1 MKVFRNKKNKIF
13 QLFSNPVD
21 PYLSGSVFSR
31 LVQWC
36 TPFYEKMDPARDYTV
51 KSTRNW
57 SSFQL
62 FSTPS
67 SCTFPEASFRV
78 HCTFPEASFRVQ
90 FDGAHRF
97 SIKRTQLATTL

>member
-1 MKVFRNKKNKIF
+1 
-13 QLFSNPVD
+13 
-21 PYLSGSVFSR
+21 
-31 LVQWC
+31 
-36 TPFYEKMDPARDYTV
+36 MDPARDYTV

-78 HCTFPEASFRVQ
+78 Q

-97 SIKRTQLATTL
+97 SRLFERNSVVPTVFRFPVLPIVKTQTFRLFSTFLDIF

>member
-1 MKVFRNKKNKIF
+1 MVHTVLRKK
-13 QLFSNPVD
+13 
-21 PYLSGSVFSR
+21 
-31 LVQWC
+31 
-36 TPFYEKMDPARDYTV
+36 PFYEKMDPARDYTV
-51 KSTRNW
+51 KSTCNW

-67 SCTFPEASFRV
+67 SCTFPGRLFAS
-78 HCTFPEASFRVQ
+78 TSFRVQ

>member
-1 MKVFRNKKNKIF
+1 MVHTVLQKNRFTK
-13 QLFSNPVD
+13 
-21 PYLSGSVFSR
+21 
-31 LVQWC
+31 
-36 TPFYEKMDPARDYTV
+36 KMDPARDYTV

-67 SCTFPEASFRV
+67 SGTS
-78 HCTFPEASFRVQ
+78 PEASFRVQ

-97 SIKRTQLATTL
+97 SIKKDPTRDYTVKSTQN

>member
-1 MKVFRNKKNKIF
+1 MVHTVLQKK
-13 QLFSNPVD
+13 
-21 PYLSGSVFSR
+21 
-31 LVQWC
+31 
-36 TPFYEKMDPARDYTV
+36 PFYEKMDPARDYTV

-78 HCTFPEASFRVQ
+78 Q